1 MKSLSVRIYSALVI
15 SIIAFSYFSSC
26 KKTEDPVKFPVGTF
40 PDSTIILSDL
50 NSPYDDFEITNIDL
64 VIDETDT
71 EIHELFGEIPLL
83 ITTNKIS
90 TGEQSDLTGGI
101 LTFSWDQTNGEFVLT
116 AETGEDPFLANLIQ
130 AASTEG
136 DDPGAYRL
144 FSSLDG
150 YEYLV
155 VSSENISG
163 DLDLNYFKNRPVSG
177 SGLPALLGPY
187 PVQLLN
193 SGADDIYLCFD
204 TNMDSAY
211 FSSAREGS
219 FDIFL
224 KSRPAQTDLTT
235 WFDNSY
241 SVSDK
246 VDSLNSA
253 ADDKCPLVYKNIL
266 VFTSYRPGGFGG
278 YDLYY
283 SLFKNG
289 KWNSPVNFGP
299 DINTSFNEYR
309 PVIGTHADFNNHFL
323 IFSSDRPEGKGLFD
337 LYFRGV
343 NIP

>member
-1 MKSLSVRIYSALVI
+1 MKSLSVRINYALVI
-15 SIIAFSYFSSC
+15 SIIVFSYFSSC

-71 EIHELFGEIPLL
+71 EIHELFGAIPLI
-83 ITTNKIS
+83 ITTNRIS

-101 LTFSWDQTNGEFVLT
+101 LTFSWDQTSGDFELT
-116 AETGEDPFLANLIQ
+116 ADIGGDPFLTNLMQ
-130 AASTEG
+130 AANTAG
-136 DDPGAYRL
+136 DDPGAYRR

-150 YEYLV
+150 YEYLI
-155 VSSENISG
+155 VSSENGTG
-163 DLDLNYFKNRPVSG
+163 DLDFNYFKNIPVTG
-177 SGLPALLGPY
+177 TGLPAILGPY
-187 PVQLLN
+187 PVLLLN

-211 FSSAREGS
+211 FSSAIEGN
-219 FDIFL
+219 FDIYL

-241 SVSDK
+241 SQSNK
-246 VDSLNSA
+246 VDSINSTS
-253 ADDKCPLVYKNIL
+253 DEKCPLVYRNVL
-266 VFTSYRPGGFGG
+266 VFASDRPGGFGG

-309 PVIGTHADFNNHFL
+309 PVIGTHADFDNHFL